1 MSFPPG
7 TEMFQFPG
15 FAPAAYGFGGRDP
28 IAGGG
33 WPLSRFPDRSLLAAP
48 RGFSQRATSFVAS
61 RRQGIHQMPFSRSP
75 RPGGSTTGTARR
87 IPMPGRRTAA
97 PRDGDRRPPVSPA
110 SAGPRGSGRPASTT
124 PPHDGKRDR
133 HRRRGAAR
141 DRPPGRGGGGR
152 NSLTADPPPRGGGAG
167 RGRAA

>member
-15 FAPAAYGFGGRDP
+15 FAPAAYGFGGRYP
-28 IAGGG
+28 IAGVGC
-33 WPLSRFPDRSLLAAP
+33 PIRRSPDRSLLAAP

-87 IPMPGRRTAA
+87 IPMPRAPAA
-97 PRDGDRRPPVSPA
+97 PEGATGTRQSARPRPGTRRDPGR
-110 SAGPRGSGRPASTT
+110 RPASTT
-124 PPHDGKRDR
+124 PPHDVKRDK
-133 HRRRGAAR
+133 GAA
-141 DRPPGRGGGGR
+141 DAAPDGTARPRRAGGPEAR
-152 NSLTADPPPRGGGAG
+152 
-167 RGRAA
+167 

>member
-15 FAPAAYGFGGRDP
+15 FAPAAYGFGGRYP
-28 IAGGG
+28 IAGVGC
-33 WPLSRFPDRSLLAAP
+33 PIRRSPDRSLLAAP

-87 IPMPGRRTAA
+87 IPMPKGARRARRRGRH
-97 PRDGDRRPPVSPA
+97 PPVSPA
-110 SAGPRGSGRPASTT
+110 SARDQKGSRTE
-124 PPHDGKRDR
+124 
-133 HRRRGAAR
+133 
-141 DRPPGRGGGGR
+141 
-152 NSLTADPPPRGGGAG
+152 AG
-167 RGRAA
+167 

>member
-15 FAPAAYGFGGRDP
+15 FAPAAYGFGGRYP
-28 IAGGG
+28 IAGVGC
-33 WPLSRFPDRSLLAAP
+33 PIRRSPDRSLLAAP

-87 IPMPGRRTAA
+87 IPMPDAGRPPLRTATGA
-97 PRDGDRRPPVSPA
+97 RQSARPRPGTRK
-110 SAGPRGSGRPASTT
+110 GSRTETG
-124 PPHDGKRDR
+124 
-133 HRRRGAAR
+133 
-141 DRPPGRGGGGR
+141 
-152 NSLTADPPPRGGGAG
+152 
-167 RGRAA
+167 

>member
-15 FAPAAYGFGGRDP
+15 FASATYGFGGRYP
-28 IAGGG
+28 IAGVGC
-33 WPLSRFPDRSLLAAP
+33 PIRRSPDRSLLAAP

-87 IPMPGRRTAA
+87 IPMP
-97 PRDGDRRPPVSPA
+97 D
-110 SAGPRGSGRPASTT
+110 AGP
-124 PPHDGKRDR
+124 PPQGDG
-133 HRRRGAAR
+133 
-141 DRPPGRGGGGR
+141 
-152 NSLTADPPPRGGGAG
+152 
-167 RGRAA
+167 

>member
-15 FAPAAYGFGGRDP
+15 FAPAAYGFGGRYP
-28 IAGGG
+28 IAGVGC
-33 WPLSRFPDRSLLAAP
+33 PIRRSPDRSLLAAP

-87 IPMPGRRTAA
+87 IPMPRVPDAPEGAA
-97 PRDGDRRPPVSPA
+97 GTRQSARPPRDQG
-110 SAGPRGSGRPASTT
+110 GP
-124 PPHDGKRDR
+124 
-133 HRRRGAAR
+133 
-141 DRPPGRGGGGR
+141 GGR
-152 NSLTADPPPRGGGAG
+152 LARRHHTM
-167 RGRAA
+167 